1 VRYETATAFRM
12 ALEQRMKTEAERTGF
27 NLARLRKRVAFELFL
42 RRLAQVAP
50 DRWVLKGA
58 LALDFRL
65 GGASRSTKDI
75 DLGRDDDEEAAIE
88 DIAAAQR
95 LRLDDFFT
103 FTATRTDAF
112 DEVDEFQAIR
122 FHVRAELAERV
133 FEQFIV
139 DIGFAKAATL
149 DPDRVRTSDFLSF
162 AGIEPPRASRDTAC
176 PAPGREGPRIHA
188 ELWHGGQA
196 QHAAQGPDRHPA
208 HCGLSVVRSRRVARG
223 AEAHLREPR
232 PPSASQKPARPTVRV
247 DTGLWP
253 PRRGGWSRARPGS
266 GIRSRRRLPR
276 SCALG

>member
-1 VRYETATAFRM
+1 MRYESAAAFRM
-12 ALEQRMKTEAERTGF
+12 ALEQRMKTEADRTGSD
-27 NLARLRKRVAFELFL
+27 LARLRKRVAFELFL
-42 RRLAQVAP
+42 RRLVQVAP

-103 FTATRTDAF
+103 FTASRTDAF

-139 DIGFAKAATL
+139 DIGFANSAGSE
-149 DPDRVRTSDFLSF
+149 PDRVRTSDFLSF
-162 AGIEPPRASRDTAC
+162 AGIEPLELPAIPLAQHLAEKVHASRGAMARRAG
-176 PAPGREGPRIHA
+176 PARGPR
-188 ELWHGGQA
+188 
-196 QHAAQGPDRHPA
+196 
-208 HCGLSVVRSRRVARG
+208 
-223 AEAHLREPR
+223 
-232 PPSASQKPARPTVRV
+232 T
-247 DTGLWP
+247 
-253 PRRGGWSRARPGS
+253 
-266 GIRSRRRLPR
+266 
-276 SCALG
+276 

>member
-1 VRYETATAFRM
+1 M
-12 ALEQRMKTEAERTGF
+12 ALEQRMKTEAARTGF
-27 NLARLRKRVAFELFL
+27 NLARLRKRVALELFL

-75 DLGRDDDEEAAIE
+75 DLGRNDDEEAAIE

-103 FTATRTDAF
+103 FTASRTDAF

-139 DIGFAKAATL
+139 DIGFSKSAGSE
-149 DPDRVRTSDFLSF
+149 PDRLRTSDFLSF
-162 AGIEPPRASRDTAC
+162 AGIEPLELPAIPLALHLAAAC
-176 PAPGREGPRIHA
+176 
-188 ELWHGGQA
+188 
-196 QHAAQGPDRHPA
+196 
-208 HCGLSVVRSRRVARG
+208 SRRGNSRG
-223 AEAHLREPR
+223 RHDDAAATTR
-232 PPSASQKPARPTVRV
+232 
-247 DTGLWP
+247 
-253 PRRGGWSRARPGS
+253 
-266 GIRSRRRLPR
+266 
-276 SCALG
+276 

>member
-103 FTATRTDAF
+103 FTASRTNAF

-122 FHVRAELAERV
+122 FHIRAELAERV
-133 FEQFIV
+133 FE
-139 DIGFAKAATL
+139 G
-149 DPDRVRTSDFLSF
+149 
-162 AGIEPPRASRDTAC
+162 
-176 PAPGREGPRIHA
+176 H
-188 ELWHGGQA
+188 
-196 QHAAQGPDRHPA
+196 
-208 HCGLSVVRSRRVARG
+208 LSVRQLSHSVESLNFYNIDGVRQ
-223 AEAHLREPR
+223 
-232 PPSASQKPARPTVRV
+232 SAGRNRTI
-247 DTGLWP
+247 
-253 PRRGGWSRARPGS
+253 SRAGPSNVRM
-266 GIRSRRRLPR
+266 I
-276 SCALG
+276 A